1 MEKPR
6 IGFAITGSFCT
17 HEKILEVVKELADKG
32 YKIYPIVSENTF
44 DTNTRFGTAEKFLSQ
59 LEHITGNK
67 PLATIVDVEP
77 TGPQNLFDVI
87 VVAPCTGNTLAKIA
101 NGINDT
107 PVTMAVKAHVRN
119 HKPVVVGISTNDG
132 MGLNFKNI
140 ATLFSAKDFFFVP
153 FGQDEP
159 IKKPKSLVADWGRLE
174 DTLNFALHGEQIQP
188 ALVKEQYEHF

>member
-17 HEKILEVVKELADKG
+17 HEKILEVIKELTDKG
-32 YKIYPIVSENTF
+32 YTIYPIVSESTF
-44 DTNTRFGTAEKFLSQ
+44 ETNTRFGAAKDFLEA
-59 LEHITGNK
+59 LEDITGNK
-67 PLATIVDVEP
+67 ALATIVEVEP

-119 HKPVVVGISTNDG
+119 HKPVVVGISTNDA
-132 MGLNFKNI
+132 MGLNFKNL
-140 ATLFSAKDFFFVP
+140 ATLFAAKNFFFVP
-153 FGQDEP
+153 FGQDDP
-159 IKKPKSLVADWGRLE
+159 IKKPKSLVADWAKIVETLE
-174 DTLNFALHGEQIQP
+174 FALRGEQIQP
-188 ALVKEQYEHF
+188 ALI

>member
-17 HEKILEVVKELADKG
+17 HEKILEVIKELTDKG
-32 YKIYPIVSENTF
+32 YTIYPIVSESTF
-44 DTNTRFGTAEKFLSQ
+44 ETNTRFGAAKDFLAA
-59 LEHITGNK
+59 LEDITGNK
-67 PLATIVDVEP
+67 ALATIVEVEP

-119 HKPVVVGISTNDG
+119 HKPVVVGISTNDA
-132 MGLNFKNI
+132 MGLNFKNL
-140 ATLFSAKDFFFVP
+140 ATLFAAKNFFFVP
-153 FGQDEP
+153 FGQDDP
-159 IKKPKSLVADWGRLE
+159 IKKPKSLVADWAQIVE
-174 DTLNFALHGEQIQP
+174 TVEFALRGEQIQP
-188 ALVKEQYEHF
+188 ALI

>member
-17 HEKILEVVKELADKG
+17 HEKILEVIKELAEKG
-32 YKIYPIVSENTF
+32 YTIYPIVSDSTF
-44 DTNTRFGTAEKFLSQ
+44 STDTRFGAANDFLAA
-59 LEHITGNK
+59 LEDITGNS
-67 PLATIVDVEP
+67 PFSTIVDVEP

-119 HKPVVVGISTNDG
+119 HKPVVVGISTNDA
-132 MGLNFKNI
+132 MGLNFKNL
-140 ATLFSAKDFFFVP
+140 ATLFAAKNFFFVP
-153 FGQDEP
+153 FGQDDP
-159 IKKPKSLVADWGRLE
+159 IKKPKSLVADWAKIVETLE
-174 DTLNFALHGEQIQP
+174 FALRGEQIQP
-188 ALVKEQYEHF
+188 ALI